1 MKPRVKWNLNL
12 MKLDISIWQNPLTW
26 RTIFSAL
33 LIVKYVENNP
43 DVINPHYGGYILS
56 VHWPFALSWSNC
68 MIWSTSV
75 QSRIH
80 KFEIAWNDNRFF
92 ISWSWSAIAIH
103 LEKTP
108 AAYSYVICM
117 YLCKTFWK
125 PCIKN
130 ATRYIILLAVIL
142 QRWLPHQ
149 LLLKCELLSFSFVH
163 KYLLAKKWKC
173 QNTACSLSSWTWMPV
188 VKSVYDFTSQ

>member
-1 MKPRVKWNLNL
+1 MWKRIP
-12 MKLDISIWQNPLTW
+12 
-26 RTIFSAL
+26 
-33 LIVKYVENNP
+33 Y
-43 DVINPHYGGYILS
+43 YGRYILS
-56 VHWPFALSWSNC
+56 VCWPFALSWSSC

-75 QSRIH
+75 QSRFH

-92 ISWSWSAIAIH
+92 ISWSLSATLLAIH

-108 AAYSYVICM
+108 AAYSYAICT

-130 ATRYIILLAVIL
+130 ATRYIISLAVIV
-142 QRWLPHQ
+142 QWWLLHQ
-149 LLLKCELLSFSFVH
+149 SLLECELLSFSFVH

-173 QNTACSLSSWTWMPV
+173 QNTACSLGSWTSMPV
-188 VKSVYDFTSQ
+188 VKSICDFTSQ